1 LINRSEFARP
11 ANIPG
16 RIAVGAPRVHGWQ
29 RPNFKAQGYEMHAV
43 GIVLEDEGMFLF

>member
-29 RPNFKAQGYEMHAV
+29 RPNFKAQGNEMDVV
-43 GIVLEDEGMFLF
+43 GIVHENEGMFLF